1 MLTPRHDDLSDL
13 TVFLDIDDYV
23 RVEGRVAIEDVVQ
36 LFEMIF
42 HMTPDCRRDFNMSAC
57 VFKFHQSFP
66 SSNR

>member
-1 MLTPRHDDLSDL
+1 MLTPVNDDFADL

-23 RVEGRVAIEDVVQ
+23 RVEGRVTVEDMIEFLEV
-36 LFEMIF
+36 IF
-42 HMTPDCRRDFNMSAC
+42 HMTPNCRRYFNMSAC